1 MNPRWAFFLTIAGMV
16 IVIIVL
22 CLIFP
27 AVFELVKAFSGELR
41 FFWWIILLVALAA
54 WLIIWGFGKKEK

>member
-1 MNPRWAFFLTIAGMV
+1 MNPRWAFFLSITGMV
-16 IVIIVL
+16 MVMVVL

-41 FFWWIILLVALAA
+41 FFWWIILLAALGV
-54 WLIIWGFGKKEK
+54 WLMLWAGKNKK

>member
-1 MNPRWAFFLTIAGMV
+1 MNPRYAFFLAIAGIV
-16 IVIIVL
+16 IVMIVL

-41 FFWWIILLVALAA
+41 FFWWVVLLVALAV
-54 WLIIWGFGKKEK
+54 WLILWAGKNKK

>member
-1 MNPRWAFFLTIAGMV
+1 MNPRWAFSLAIAGMV

-27 AVFELVKAFSGELR
+27 AVFEWVKAFSGELR
-41 FFWWIILLVALAA
+41 FFWWIILLLALAG
-54 WLIIWGFGKKEK
+54 WLIFWAGKNKK